1 MTTQDLTNML
11 ITKIGLL
18 SVAMYASFQGFFNL
32 LSGDSLREWLGL
44 LSLAVGIS
52 VGVVT
57 IWKTIR
63 DEKRKQI
70 EHERRISDRSESDI

>member
-44 LSLAVGIS
+44 VSLVVGIS

-63 DEKRKQI
+63 DERRKQI
-70 EHERRISDRSESDI
+70 EHERRIGHNED

>member
-18 SVAMYASFQGFFNL
+18 SVAMYTSFQGFFNL

-44 LSLAVGIS
+44 VSLVVGIS
-52 VGVVT
+52 VGFVT

-63 DEKRKQI
+63 DEKRKQF
-70 EHERRISDRSESDI
+70 EHERRIGHNED

>member
-18 SVAMYASFQGFFNL
+18 SVAMYTSFQGVFNL
-32 LSGDSLREWLGL
+32 LSGDSLRAWLGL
-44 LSLAVGIS
+44 VSLVVGIS
-52 VGVVT
+52 VGIVT

-63 DEKRKQI
+63 DERRKQV
-70 EHERRISDRSESDI
+70 EHERKVSSKDND